1 MFVKAL
7 FGMKDMN
14 RDLGLLCKED
24 YMTQS
29 ELDRQV
35 NLLNT
40 ILYHTESW
48 PNFCVAHEILDINRH
63 KIIRK
68 PHLMQG
74 ILKERELKAFVFV
87 NNLN

>member
-1 MFVKAL
+1 
-7 FGMKDMN
+7 MKDMN
-14 RDLGLLCKED
+14 RDLWLLCKHY

-35 NLLNT
+35 SLLNT
-40 ILYHTESW
+40 LFYHAEYW
-48 PNFCVAHEILDINRH
+48 NNFCSSHEILDINRR

-68 PHLMQG
+68 PHLMQS
-74 ILKERELKAFVFV
+74 ILHERRLKAFVFV

>member
-1 MFVKAL
+1 
-7 FGMKDMN
+7 MKDMN
-14 RDLGLLCKED
+14 RDLWLLCKQD

-40 ILYHTESW
+40 LLYHTESW
-48 PNFCVAHEILDINRH
+48 PNFCLAHEILDINRR

-74 ILKERELKAFVFV
+74 ILKEREIKAFVFV

>member
-1 MFVKAL
+1 
-7 FGMKDMN
+7 MKDMN
-14 RDLGLLCKED
+14 RDLWLLCKQD

-35 NLLNT
+35 DLLNT

-48 PNFCVAHEILDINRH
+48 INFCTSHEILDINRR

-68 PHLMQG
+68 PHLMQS
-74 ILKERELKAFVFV
+74 ILQDRKTKAFVFV

>member
-1 MFVKAL
+1 
-7 FGMKDMN
+7 
-14 RDLGLLCKED
+14 
-24 YMTQS
+24 MTQS

-48 PNFCVAHEILDINRH
+48 HNFCAAHEILDINRR
-63 KIIRK
+63 KIIHK

-74 ILKERELKAFVFV
+74 ILQEREMKGFVFV

>member
-1 MFVKAL
+1 
-7 FGMKDMN
+7 MKDMN
-14 RDLGLLCKED
+14 RDLWLLSKND
-24 YMTQS
+24 HMTQS
-29 ELDRQV
+29 ELDREV

-48 PNFCVAHEILDINRH
+48 SNFCVANEILDINRR
-63 KIIRK
+63 KIIKK

-74 ILKERELKAFVFV
+74 ILQEREMKAFVFV

>member
-1 MFVKAL
+1 
-7 FGMKDMN
+7 MKDMY
-14 RDLGLLCKED
+14 RDLWLLSKNNH
-24 YMTQS
+24 MTQS
-29 ELDRQV
+29 ELDREV

-48 PNFCVAHEILDINRH
+48 SNFCVANEILDINRR
-63 KIIRK
+63 KIIKK

-74 ILKERELKAFVFV
+74 ILQEREMKAFVFV

>member
-1 MFVKAL
+1 
-7 FGMKDMN
+7 
-14 RDLGLLCKED
+14 
-24 YMTQS
+24 MTQS

-40 ILYHTESW
+40 ILYYTESW
-48 PNFCVAHEILDINRH
+48 HNFCAAHEILDINRR
-63 KIIRK
+63 KIIHK

-74 ILKERELKAFVFV
+74 ILQEKEMKAFVFV

>member
-1 MFVKAL
+1 
-7 FGMKDMN
+7 MKDMN
-14 RDLGLLCKED
+14 RDLWLLCKND
-24 YMTQS
+24 HMTQS

-40 ILYHTESW
+40 LLYHTESW
-48 PNFCVAHEILDINRH
+48 PNFCVAHEILDINRR
-63 KIIRK
+63 KIISK

-74 ILKERELKAFVFV
+74 ILQEREMKAFVFV